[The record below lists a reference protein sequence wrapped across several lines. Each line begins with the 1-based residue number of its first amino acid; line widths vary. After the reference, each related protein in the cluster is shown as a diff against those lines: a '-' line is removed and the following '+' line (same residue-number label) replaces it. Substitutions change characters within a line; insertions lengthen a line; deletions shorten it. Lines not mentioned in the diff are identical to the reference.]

1 MEHQMSNFT
10 ATAIERIATGSVI
23 YVRGGF
29 NAAAEVL
36 DIDFDTDQY
45 IITYGTDDAQFTT
58 TVMAGETVE
67 AFNGQT
73 FLRADKDISVEEHE
87 AKFAADQAATKAMLA
102 KLPSIHAETAAMQ
115 AEMFGAPALVAAE

>member
-1 MEHQMSNFT
+1 MEPVMNYTKIS
-10 ATAIERIATGSVI
+10 IERLGTGTII
-23 YVRGGF
+23 YVRDSF
-29 NAAAEVL
+29 NAGAEVL
-36 DIDFDTDQY
+36 DVEFDTDQY
-45 IITYGTDDAQFTT
+45 VITFGTDDWSETT
-58 TVMAGETVE
+58 TVMAGGFVE

-73 FLRADKDISVEEHE
+73 FLRAEKDISVEEHG